1 MLMPKE
7 CFWFSYGFTSYPPE
21 SELGI
26 EQLYT
31 GWPLTQYWKTL
42 KKALTIIFP

>member
-7 CFWFSYGFTSYPPE
+7 CFWFSYGFTSNPPE

-26 EQLYT
+26 EQLY